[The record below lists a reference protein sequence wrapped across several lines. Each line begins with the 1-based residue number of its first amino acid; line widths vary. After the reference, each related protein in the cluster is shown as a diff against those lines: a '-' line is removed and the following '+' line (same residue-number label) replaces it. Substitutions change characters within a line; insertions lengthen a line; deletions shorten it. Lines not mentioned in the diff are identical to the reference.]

1 MHKLTQE
8 ILEQTIT
15 KRANATHKGDY
26 GRILIIGGTEQYGG
40 AVIMNALAAVN
51 SGSGLVT
58 VATHPSN
65 FTALHSHLPE
75 AMVTDYTQ
83 DLTAFITK
91 ADVVLIGSGLGE
103 QLAILTATLN
113 SVRSDQILILDGS
126 ALTLL
131 AEHQL
136 DLPCACSLSPVP
148 AQSLGRAGWRT
159 PLTPHEMEW
168 QRLSQIEIAE
178 QTPAKNLAALATFKP
193 SPILVL
199 KKYQTEIYTADQVF
213 QLTIGGPYQATGG
226 MGDTLA
232 GIIAGFSGQF
242 RTSLEQAVLAAV
254 YVHSAIADDL
264 ARERYVVLPTQI
276 SAEIPKLMHDYANK
290 KLTNL

>member
-1 MHKLTQE
+1 HKLTQE

-15 KRANATHKGDY
+15 KGANATHKGDY

-136 DLPCACSLSPVP
+136 DLPDARIV
-148 AQSLGRAGWRT
+148 
-159 PLTPHEMEW
+159 LTPHEMEW

-254 YVHSAIADDL
+254 YAHSAIADDL
-264 ARERYVVLPTQI
+264 AQERYVVLPTQI

>member
-136 DLPCACSLSPVP
+136 DLPDARIV
-148 AQSLGRAGWRT
+148 
-159 PLTPHEMEW
+159 LTPPEMEW

-264 ARERYVVLPTQI
+264 ARERYVVLPTQL

>member
-8 ILEQTIT
+8 ILEQMIT

-136 DLPCACSLSPVP
+136 DLPDARIV
-148 AQSLGRAGWRT
+148 
-159 PLTPHEMEW
+159 LTPHEMEW

-232 GIIAGFSGQF
+232 GMIAGFSGQF

>member
-1 MHKLTQE
+1 MIYKLTQE

-15 KRANATHKGDY
+15 RRANATHKGDY

-51 SGSGLVT
+51 SGAGLVT

-83 DLTAFITK
+83 DLTPFITS
-91 ADVVLIGSGLGE
+91 ADVILIGSGLGE

-113 SVRSDQILILDGS
+113 SVKPQQILILDGS

-136 DLPCACSLSPVP
+136 DLADARIV
-148 AQSLGRAGWRT
+148 
-159 PLTPHEMEW
+159 LTPHQMEW
-168 QRLSQIEIAE
+168 QRLSQLEIAD
-178 QTPAKNLAALATFKP
+178 QTPAKNLAALADFSPT
-193 SPILVL
+193 PILVL
-199 KKYQTEIYTADQVF
+199 KKYQTEIYTADQIY

-232 GIIAGFSGQF
+232 GMIAGFSGQF

-254 YVHSAIADDL
+254 YAHSAIADDL

-276 SAEIPKLMHDYANK
+276 SAEIPKFMHRYASSRD
-290 KLTNL
+290 TD

>member
-1 MHKLTQE
+1 MASDVLMKKLTQA

-40 AVIMNALAAVN
+40 AVIMNALAAVH
-51 SGSGLVT
+51 SGAGLVT

-83 DLTAFITK
+83 DLTSFIRS
-91 ADVVLIGSGLGE
+91 ADVILIGSGLGE
-103 QLAILTATLN
+103 QLTILTTTLS
-113 SVRSDQILILDGS
+113 SVTPEQILILDGS

-136 DLPCACSLSPVP
+136 NLPDARVV
-148 AQSLGRAGWRT
+148 
-159 PLTPHEMEW
+159 LTPHQMEW
-168 QRLSQIEIAE
+168 QRLSRLEIAE
-178 QTPAKNLAALATFKP
+178 QTPENNLTALATFP
-193 SPILVL
+193 AQTILVL
-199 KKYQTEIYTADQVF
+199 KKCHTQIYTENDSF
-213 QLTIGGPYQATGG
+213 ELTIGGPYQATGG

-232 GIIAGFSGQF
+232 GMIAGFVGQF
-242 RTSLEQAVLAAV
+242 HVSLENAVLAAV
-254 YVHSAIADDL
+254 YAHSAIADDL

-276 SAEIPKLMHDYANK
+276 SAELPKLMHRYAEK
-290 KLTNL
+290 KTDKL

>member
-1 MHKLTQE
+1 MHKLTPE

-136 DLPCACSLSPVP
+136 DLPDARIV
-148 AQSLGRAGWRT
+148 
-159 PLTPHEMEW
+159 LTPHEMEW

>member
-1 MHKLTQE
+1 MIYKLTQE

-15 KRANATHKGDY
+15 RRANATHKGDY

-51 SGSGLVT
+51 SGAGLVT

-75 AMVTDYTQ
+75 AMVTDFAQ
-83 DLTAFITK
+83 DLTPFITS
-91 ADVVLIGSGLGE
+91 ADVILIGSGLGE

-113 SVRSDQILILDGS
+113 SVKPQQILILDGS

-136 DLPCACSLSPVP
+136 DLADARIV
-148 AQSLGRAGWRT
+148 
-159 PLTPHEMEW
+159 LTPHQMEW
-168 QRLSQIEIAE
+168 QRLSQLEIAD
-178 QTPAKNLAALATFKP
+178 QTPAKNLAALADFSPT
-193 SPILVL
+193 PILVL
-199 KKYQTEIYTADQVF
+199 KKYQTEIYTADQIY

-232 GIIAGFSGQF
+232 GMIAGFSGQF

-254 YVHSAIADDL
+254 YAHSAIADDL

-276 SAEIPKLMHDYANK
+276 STEIPKFMHRYASSRD
-290 KLTNL
+290 TD

>member
-1 MHKLTQE
+1 MGNKAMIYKLTQE

-15 KRANATHKGDY
+15 RRANATHKGDY

-51 SGSGLVT
+51 SGAGLVT

-75 AMVTDYTQ
+75 AMVTDFAQ
-83 DLTAFITK
+83 DLTPFITS
-91 ADVVLIGSGLGE
+91 ADVILIGSGLGE
-103 QLAILTATLN
+103 QLAILTAILN
-113 SVRSDQILILDGS
+113 SVKPQQILILDGS

-136 DLPCACSLSPVP
+136 DLADARIV
-148 AQSLGRAGWRT
+148 
-159 PLTPHEMEW
+159 LTPHQMEW
-168 QRLSQIEIAE
+168 QRLSQLEIAD
-178 QTPAKNLAALATFKP
+178 QTPAKNLAALADFSPT
-193 SPILVL
+193 PILVL
-199 KKYQTEIYTADQVF
+199 KKYQTEIYTADQIY

-232 GIIAGFSGQF
+232 GMIAGFSGQF

-254 YVHSAIADDL
+254 YAHSAIADDL

-276 SAEIPKLMHDYANK
+276 SAEIPKFMHRYASSRD
-290 KLTNL
+290 TD

>member
-136 DLPCACSLSPVP
+136 DLPDARIV
-148 AQSLGRAGWRT
+148 
-159 PLTPHEMEW
+159 LTPHEMEW

-276 SAEIPKLMHDYANK
+276 SAEIPKLMHDYAIK

>member
-1 MHKLTQE
+1 MIYKLTQE

-15 KRANATHKGDY
+15 RRANATHKGDY

-51 SGSGLVT
+51 SGAGLVT

-75 AMVTDYTQ
+75 AMVTDFAQ
-83 DLTAFITK
+83 DLTPFITS
-91 ADVVLIGSGLGE
+91 ADVILIGSGLGE
-103 QLAILTATLN
+103 QLAILTAILN
-113 SVRSDQILILDGS
+113 SVKPQQILILDGS

-136 DLPCACSLSPVP
+136 DLADARIV
-148 AQSLGRAGWRT
+148 
-159 PLTPHEMEW
+159 LTPHQMEW
-168 QRLSQIEIAE
+168 QRLSQLEIAD
-178 QTPAKNLAALATFKP
+178 QTPAKNLAALADFSPT
-193 SPILVL
+193 PILVL
-199 KKYQTEIYTADQVF
+199 KKYQTEIYTADQIY

-232 GIIAGFSGQF
+232 GMIAGFSGQF

-254 YVHSAIADDL
+254 YAHSAIADDL

-276 SAEIPKLMHDYANK
+276 SAEIPKFMHRYASSRD
-290 KLTNL
+290 TD

>member
-131 AEHQL
+131 AEYQL
-136 DLPCACSLSPVP
+136 DLPDARIV
-148 AQSLGRAGWRT
+148 
-159 PLTPHEMEW
+159 LTPHEMEW

-232 GIIAGFSGQF
+232 GMIAGFSGQF

>member
-1 MHKLTQE
+1 
-8 ILEQTIT
+8 
-15 KRANATHKGDY
+15 
-26 GRILIIGGTEQYGG
+26 
-40 AVIMNALAAVN
+40 MNALAAVN

-136 DLPCACSLSPVP
+136 DLPDARIV
-148 AQSLGRAGWRT
+148 
-159 PLTPHEMEW
+159 LTPHEMEW

>member
-40 AVIMNALAAVN
+40 AVIMNSLAAVN
-51 SGSGLVT
+51 SGSGLIT
-58 VATHPSN
+58 VATLPSN
-65 FTALHSHLPE
+65 FTHLHSHLPE

-136 DLPCACSLSPVP
+136 DLPDARIV
-148 AQSLGRAGWRT
+148 
-159 PLTPHEMEW
+159 LTPHEMEW

>member
-51 SGSGLVT
+51 SGSDLVT

-136 DLPCACSLSPVP
+136 DLPDARIV
-148 AQSLGRAGWRT
+148 
-159 PLTPHEMEW
+159 LTPHEMEW

>member
-131 AEHQL
+131 AEHQR
-136 DLPCACSLSPVP
+136 DLPDARIV
-148 AQSLGRAGWRT
+148 
-159 PLTPHEMEW
+159 LTPHEMEW

-254 YVHSAIADDL
+254 YAHSAIADDL

>member
-1 MHKLTQE
+1 
-8 ILEQTIT
+8 
-15 KRANATHKGDY
+15 
-26 GRILIIGGTEQYGG
+26 
-40 AVIMNALAAVN
+40 
-51 SGSGLVT
+51 
-58 VATHPSN
+58 
-65 FTALHSHLPE
+65 
-75 AMVTDYTQ
+75 
-83 DLTAFITK
+83 
-91 ADVVLIGSGLGE
+91 
-103 QLAILTATLN
+103 
-113 SVRSDQILILDGS
+113 
-126 ALTLL
+126 
-131 AEHQL
+131 
-136 DLPCACSLSPVP
+136 
-148 AQSLGRAGWRT
+148 
-159 PLTPHEMEW
+159 MEW

>member
-1 MHKLTQE
+1 VKMGNKAMIYKLTQE

-15 KRANATHKGDY
+15 RRANATHKGDY

-51 SGSGLVT
+51 SGAGLVT

-75 AMVTDYTQ
+75 AMVTDFAQ
-83 DLTAFITK
+83 DLTPFITS
-91 ADVVLIGSGLGE
+91 ADVILIGSGLGE
-103 QLAILTATLN
+103 QLAILTAILN
-113 SVRSDQILILDGS
+113 SVKPQQILILDGS

-136 DLPCACSLSPVP
+136 DLADARIV
-148 AQSLGRAGWRT
+148 
-159 PLTPHEMEW
+159 LTPHQMEW
-168 QRLSQIEIAE
+168 QRLSQLEIAD
-178 QTPAKNLAALATFKP
+178 QTPAKNLAALADFSPT
-193 SPILVL
+193 PILVL
-199 KKYQTEIYTADQVF
+199 KKYQTEIYTADQIY

-232 GIIAGFSGQF
+232 GMIAGFSGQF

-254 YVHSAIADDL
+254 YAHSAIADDL

-276 SAEIPKLMHDYANK
+276 SAEIPKFMHRYASSRD
-290 KLTNL
+290 TD

>member
-91 ADVVLIGSGLGE
+91 ADVVLIGYGLGE

-131 AEHQL
+131 AKHQL
-136 DLPCACSLSPVP
+136 DLPDARIV
-148 AQSLGRAGWRT
+148 
-159 PLTPHEMEW
+159 LTPHEMEW

>member
-136 DLPCACSLSPVP
+136 DLPDARIV
-148 AQSLGRAGWRT
+148 
-159 PLTPHEMEW
+159 LTPHEMEW

-178 QTPAKNLAALATFKP
+178 QTPAKNLAALATFKS

>member
-131 AEHQL
+131 AEYQL
-136 DLPCACSLSPVP
+136 DLPDARIV
-148 AQSLGRAGWRT
+148 
-159 PLTPHEMEW
+159 LTPHEMEW

>member
-1 MHKLTQE
+1 MVNKAMMHKLTQE
-8 ILEQTIT
+8 ILKQTIT

-51 SGSGLVT
+51 SGVGLVT

-75 AMVTDYTQ
+75 AMVTDYAK
-83 DLTAFITK
+83 DLTPFITS
-91 ADVVLIGSGLGE
+91 ADVILIGSGLGE
-103 QLAILTATLN
+103 ELAILTATL
-113 SVRSDQILILDGS
+113 SKVKTEQILILDGS

-136 DLPCACSLSPVP
+136 DLPNARLI
-148 AQSLGRAGWRT
+148 
-159 PLTPHEMEW
+159 LTPHEMEW

-178 QTPAKNLAALATFKP
+178 QTPAKNLAALATFTP
-193 SPILVL
+193 NPILVL
-199 KKYQTEIYTADQVF
+199 KKFQTEIYTADQIF

-232 GIIAGFSGQF
+232 GMIAGFAGQF
-242 RTSLEQAVLAAV
+242 HVSLEQAVLAAV
-254 YVHSAIADDL
+254 YAHSAIADDL

-276 SAEIPKLMHDYANK
+276 SAEIPKLMYRYAQKDETKTKNF
-290 KLTNL
+290 

>member
-136 DLPCACSLSPVP
+136 DLPDARIV
-148 AQSLGRAGWRT
+148 
-159 PLTPHEMEW
+159 LTPHEMEW
-168 QRLSQIEIAE
+168 QRLSQVEIAE

-232 GIIAGFSGQF
+232 GMIAGFSGQF

>member
-136 DLPCACSLSPVP
+136 DLPDARIV
-148 AQSLGRAGWRT
+148 
-159 PLTPHEMEW
+159 LTPHEMEW

-254 YVHSAIADDL
+254 YAHSAIADDL
-264 ARERYVVLPTQI
+264 AQERYVVLPTQI

>member
-1 MHKLTQE
+1 MVNKAMMHKLTQE

-131 AEHQL
+131 AEYQL
-136 DLPCACSLSPVP
+136 DLPDARIV
-148 AQSLGRAGWRT
+148 
-159 PLTPHEMEW
+159 LTPHEMEW

>member
-1 MHKLTQE
+1 MHKLTPE

-91 ADVVLIGSGLGE
+91 ANVVLIGSGLGE

-136 DLPCACSLSPVP
+136 DLPDARIV
-148 AQSLGRAGWRT
+148 
-159 PLTPHEMEW
+159 LTPHEMEW

>member
-136 DLPCACSLSPVP
+136 DLPDARIV
-148 AQSLGRAGWRT
+148 
-159 PLTPHEMEW
+159 LTPHEMEW

>member
-1 MHKLTQE
+1 
-8 ILEQTIT
+8 
-15 KRANATHKGDY
+15 
-26 GRILIIGGTEQYGG
+26 
-40 AVIMNALAAVN
+40 MNALAAVN

-131 AEHQL
+131 AKHQL
-136 DLPCACSLSPVP
+136 DLPDARIV
-148 AQSLGRAGWRT
+148 
-159 PLTPHEMEW
+159 LTPHEMEW

-232 GIIAGFSGQF
+232 GMIAGFSGQF

-254 YVHSAIADDL
+254 YAHSAIADDL

>member
-136 DLPCACSLSPVP
+136 DLPDARIV
-148 AQSLGRAGWRT
+148 
-159 PLTPHEMEW
+159 LTPHEMEW

-276 SAEIPKLMHDYANK
+276 SAEIPKFMHDYANK

>member
-1 MHKLTQE
+1 MIYKLTQE
-8 ILEQTIT
+8 ILERTIT
-15 KRANATHKGDY
+15 RRANATHKGDY

-51 SGSGLVT
+51 SGAGLVT

-75 AMVTDYTQ
+75 AMVTDYAQ
-83 DLTAFITK
+83 DLTPFITS
-91 ADVVLIGSGLGE
+91 ADVILIGSGLGD
-103 QLAILTATLN
+103 QLAILTATLSN
-113 SVRSDQILILDGS
+113 VKPQQILILDGS

-136 DLPCACSLSPVP
+136 DLPDARLV
-148 AQSLGRAGWRT
+148 
-159 PLTPHEMEW
+159 LTPHQMEW
-168 QRLSQIEIAE
+168 QRLSQLEIAD
-178 QTPAKNLAALATFKP
+178 QTPAKNSAALADFSPT
-193 SPILVL
+193 PILVL
-199 KKYQTEIYTADQVF
+199 KKYQTEIYTADQIY
-213 QLTIGGPYQATGG
+213 QLTIGGPYQATAG

-232 GIIAGFSGQF
+232 GMIAGFSGQF

-254 YVHSAIADDL
+254 YAHSAIADDL

-276 SAEIPKLMHDYANK
+276 SAEIPKFMHDYANK

>member
-15 KRANATHKGDY
+15 KRANATHKDDY

-136 DLPCACSLSPVP
+136 DLPDARIV
-148 AQSLGRAGWRT
+148 
-159 PLTPHEMEW
+159 LTPHEMEW

>member
-1 MHKLTQE
+1 MVNRAMMHKLTQE

-136 DLPCACSLSPVP
+136 DLPDARIV
-148 AQSLGRAGWRT
+148 
-159 PLTPHEMEW
+159 LTPHEMEW

>member
-1 MHKLTQE
+1 MIYKLTQE

-15 KRANATHKGDY
+15 RRANATHKGDY

-51 SGSGLVT
+51 SGAGLVT

-75 AMVTDYTQ
+75 AMVTDFAQ
-83 DLTAFITK
+83 DLTPFITS
-91 ADVVLIGSGLGE
+91 ADVILIGSGLGE
-103 QLAILTATLN
+103 QLAILTAILN
-113 SVRSDQILILDGS
+113 SVKPQQILILDGS

-136 DLPCACSLSPVP
+136 DLADARIV
-148 AQSLGRAGWRT
+148 
-159 PLTPHEMEW
+159 LTPHQMEW
-168 QRLSQIEIAE
+168 QRLSQLEIAD
-178 QTPAKNLAALATFKP
+178 QTPAKNLAALADFSPT
-193 SPILVL
+193 PILVL
-199 KKYQTEIYTADQVF
+199 KKYQTEIYTADQIY

-232 GIIAGFSGQF
+232 GMIAGFSGQF

-254 YVHSAIADDL
+254 YAHSAIADDL

-276 SAEIPKLMHDYANK
+276 SA
-290 KLTNL
+290 

>member
-26 GRILIIGGTEQYGG
+26 GQILIIGGTEQYGG

-58 VATHPSN
+58 VATHHSN

-103 QLAILTATLN
+103 QLAILTATLY

-131 AEHQL
+131 AEHKL
-136 DLPCACSLSPVP
+136 DLPDARIV
-148 AQSLGRAGWRT
+148 
-159 PLTPHEMEW
+159 LTPHEMEW

-254 YVHSAIADDL
+254 YAHSAIADDL

>member
-1 MHKLTQE
+1 MIYKLTQE

-15 KRANATHKGDY
+15 RRANATHKGDY

-51 SGSGLVT
+51 SGAGLVT

-75 AMVTDYTQ
+75 AMVTDFAQ
-83 DLTAFITK
+83 DLTPFITS
-91 ADVVLIGSGLGE
+91 ADVILIGSGLGE
-103 QLAILTATLN
+103 QLAILTAILN
-113 SVRSDQILILDGS
+113 SVKPQQILILDGS

-136 DLPCACSLSPVP
+136 DLADARIV
-148 AQSLGRAGWRT
+148 
-159 PLTPHEMEW
+159 LTPHQMEW
-168 QRLSQIEIAE
+168 QRLSQLEIAD
-178 QTPAKNLAALATFKP
+178 QTPAKNLAALADFSPT
-193 SPILVL
+193 PILVL
-199 KKYQTEIYTADQVF
+199 KKYQTEIYTADQIY

-232 GIIAGFSGQF
+232 GMIAGFSGQF

-254 YVHSAIADDL
+254 YAHSAIADDL

-276 SAEIPKLMHDYANK
+276 STEIPKFMHRYASSRD
-290 KLTNL
+290 TD

>member
-131 AEHQL
+131 AEYQL
-136 DLPCACSLSPVP
+136 DLPDARIV
-148 AQSLGRAGWRT
+148 
-159 PLTPHEMEW
+159 LTPHEMEW

-254 YVHSAIADDL
+254 YAHSAIADDL